1 VIYKKY
7 YALESAL
14 IFVKVETLGK
24 KYLDIFRTVCC

>member
-1 VIYKKY
+1 
-7 YALESAL
+7 LESAL